1 MRSSESLANLAP
13 ALVAAQRDM
22 GAAKKT
28 ANNPHLK
35 QMYADLSDVR
45 LATMPALL
53 AQNIGCTQGVSGAE
67 KTVTVT
73 TRLLHISGEWM
84 EDSLTLPYV
93 SNKGIN
99 EAQAAGSAISYAR
112 RYGLASM
119 CCIPTEDDD
128 GSAVGGAAPPATV
141 TDNQLSVL
149 RDMMAT
155 TNTEEAAFCAF
166 LKVAVLEDLHAANYG
181 YAMAGLNAKAKKLA
195 ESES

>member
-13 ALVAAQRDM
+13 ALVKAQLKM
-22 GAAKKT
+22 SAAKKT

-53 AQNIGCTQGVSGAE
+53 AEGIGCTQGVAGGE
-67 KTVTVT
+67 GTVTVT
-73 TRLLHISGEWM
+73 TRLLHVSGEWM

-93 SNKGIN
+93 TNKGIN

-128 GSAVGGAAPPATV
+128 GSSVGGAEPPATI
-141 TDNQLSVL
+141 
-149 RDMMAT
+149 
-155 TNTEEAAFCAF
+155 
-166 LKVAVLEDLHAANYG
+166 
-181 YAMAGLNAKAKKLA
+181 
-195 ESES
+195 

>member
-1 MRSSESLANLAP
+1 MRSSESLAKLAP
-13 ALVAAQRDM
+13 ALVAAQRAM

-28 ANNPHLK
+28 ANNPHLR
-35 QMYADLSDVR
+35 QMYADLADVR

-53 AQNIGCTQGVSGAE
+53 AEGICCTQGVSGAE
-67 KTVTVT
+67 GTVTVT
-73 TRLLHISGEWM
+73 TRLLHTSGEWM

-128 GSAVGGAAPPATV
+128 GSSVGGATPPATI
-141 TDNQLSVL
+141 TDDQAGVLQDMLLS
-149 RDMMAT
+149 
-155 TNTEEAAFCAF
+155 TESNEAEF
-166 LKVAVLEDLHAANYG
+166 LKFFKV
-181 YAMAGLNAKAKKLA
+181 
-195 ESES
+195 